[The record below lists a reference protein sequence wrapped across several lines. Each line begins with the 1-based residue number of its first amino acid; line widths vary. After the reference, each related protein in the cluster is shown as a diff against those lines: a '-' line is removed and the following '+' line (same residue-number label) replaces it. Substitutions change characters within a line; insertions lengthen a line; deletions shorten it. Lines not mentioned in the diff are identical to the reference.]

1 MENVCCWKPTMEK
14 EKPTYFVNVDALG
27 ELHLNFHEKWC
38 NKKIFAVER
47 FSVGKL
53 NFVRCP
59 LKLTLI
65 NYKIFNLDE
74 TFPIIRIILSMVT
87 GEIRMKTIEI
97 QASIEEK
104 REELI
109 ELIRKYGFNH
119 HRVITC
125 SQELD
130 ILLYRLM
137 EIVACTE

>member
-1 MENVCCWKPTMEK
+1 
-14 EKPTYFVNVDALG
+14 
-27 ELHLNFHEKWC
+27 
-38 NKKIFAVER
+38 
-47 FSVGKL
+47 
-53 NFVRCP
+53 
-59 LKLTLI
+59 
-65 NYKIFNLDE
+65 
-74 TFPIIRIILSMVT
+74 
-87 GEIRMKTIEI
+87 MKTIEI

-109 ELIRKYGFNH
+109 ELIRKYGVTH